1 MTDPYEFDSQT
12 KFKDVPRARHGLPW
26 EDRELNKLRSL
37 YMQGETLQAI
47 CDLMERPKEG
57 VLPKLASLGLI
68 TKQTNGFFW
77 IWKRK
82 VLPDAW
88 KVSTPPEN
96 AYTKARKE
104 EKVRRYMEAYG
115 GNPAKPQSDDLKI
128 YPYLK
133 TFVDDLDNAVFK
145 GAISGVATSPDLSGL
160 GISTTGITT
169 QLNPQTKLKF
179 CKEDTFGNTPKETIM
194 KFETRTFINDVEAST
209 LTDDQI
215 FGEIRRAEKRIEEL
229 KAIKTPTKKLADNIT
244 KLEEYAANLA
254 TYVDN
259 R

>member
-1 MTDPYEFDSQT
+1 MTNPYEFDSQT
-12 KFKDVPRARHGLPW
+12 KFKDTPRSRHGLPW
-26 EDRELNKLRSL
+26 EAWELNKLRSL
-37 YMQGETLQAI
+37 YLRGDTLQAI
-47 CDLMERPKEG
+47 CDLMQRPKEG

-68 TKQTNGFFW
+68 VKKTNGFFW
-77 IWKRK
+77 IWRRR

-88 KVSTPPEN
+88 KVSTPPEK
-96 AYTKARKE
+96 TC
-104 EKVRRYMEAYG
+104 G
-115 GNPAKPQSDDLKI
+115 GNPAKPQSDDLQI

-160 GISTTGITT
+160 GICTVSTGRITSS
-169 QLNPQTKLKF
+169 QPNLQTK
-179 CKEDTFGNTPKETIM
+179 PKEPIM
-194 KFETRTFINDVEAST
+194 KFETRTFVNDVDAST

-215 FGEIRRAEKRIEEL
+215 FGEIRRAEKRSEEL

-254 TYVDN
+254 KYVDT
-259 R
+259 RP